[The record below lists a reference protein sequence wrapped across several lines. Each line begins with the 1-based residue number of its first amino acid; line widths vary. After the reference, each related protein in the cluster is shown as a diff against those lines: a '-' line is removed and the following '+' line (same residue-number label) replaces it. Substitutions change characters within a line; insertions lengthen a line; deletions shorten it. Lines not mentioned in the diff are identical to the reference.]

1 METDQRV
8 REGLGLQ
15 WLQNREGCLL
25 SAYGDED
32 IDEAVKSLGQSQ
44 EKLTS
49 ACK

>member
-15 WLQNREGCLL
+15 LLQNRGGCLL
-25 SAYGDED
+25 SAYEDED

-44 EKLTS
+44 EKLLST
-49 ACK
+49 CK